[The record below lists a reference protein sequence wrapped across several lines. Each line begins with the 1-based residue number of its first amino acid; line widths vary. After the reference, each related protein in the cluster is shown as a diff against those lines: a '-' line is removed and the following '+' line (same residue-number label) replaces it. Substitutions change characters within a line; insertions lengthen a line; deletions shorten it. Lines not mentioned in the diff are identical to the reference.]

1 MRVLIADTDAAFT
14 NAARLALRS
23 ESLVVDV
30 VASADE
36 AIERAMAVP
45 YDALVLDLALPGARG
60 VDLVKRLRR
69 QRVAAGIL
77 ALTDEAKPEV
87 RIGALRF
94 GADDCLVKP
103 VLIAELAARVH
114 ALARRAGRQAGDCLE
129 IEDLVLHC
137 GTRRAFRAG
146 RALPLTEREFLA
158 LEHLVRA
165 RGEPVSTAAL
175 LKVLWHETKAPRDNF
190 VAVLMMRLRK
200 KVDDGFSAKLVR
212 TQRGAGYFVAPPGDD
227 SAVRQVL

>member
-114 ALARRAGRQAGDCLE
+114 ALARRAPRKAGDCLE

-137 GTRRAFRAG
+137 DKRRAFRAG
-146 RALPLTEREFLA
+146 RALPLTDREFLA

-165 RGEPVSTAAL
+165 RGEPVSSAAL
-175 LKVLWHETKAPRDNF
+175 LEVLWHETKAPRDNF

-212 TQRGAGYFVAPPGDD
+212 TQRGCGYCVAPPGE
-227 SAVRQVL
+227 